1 MSKTAAAGSVKISP
15 NVPGKRLGVK
25 IYAGEE
31 VKNGN
36 IIVRQRGTVF
46 HAGKN
51 TKLSRDHS
59 IYAISDGYV
68 DFRRMSGHK
77 RGKYFVDVVAE
88 STNSASSAE

>member
-1 MSKTAAAGSVKISP
+1 MSKTAAAGSVKMSP

-25 IYAGEE
+25 LYAGEE

-36 IIVRQRGTVF
+36 IIVKQRGTVF

-59 IYAISDGYV
+59 IYAVSDGFV
-68 DFRRMSGHK
+68 AFRRMSGHK
-77 RGKYFVDVVAE
+77 RGQYFVDVLD
-88 STNSASSAE
+88 TNSSEALAE